1 MADSVQPIIT
11 ISSYARRSGDQIHL
25 VLDIPSDGG
34 ITAGAAEVRVKGP
47 RATARA
53 SATVTP
59 VAGGSRV
66 QASLPA
72 RSLKADVYRLA
83 LRPNGQDTFQRL
95 QARLVVSPT
104 QPIAL
109 LPGPAPR
116 TRILPPRPQQV
127 PTVRG
132 RAERAAAGVVG
143 KALRRL
149 PEDRADRYRTTLRK
163 LARRRP

>member
-1 MADSVQPIIT
+1 MADSVQPINT

-25 VLDIPSDGG
+25 VLDIPSDGSVPD
-34 ITAGAAEVRVKGP
+34 GAAEVRVKGP
-47 RATARA
+47 RAMARA

-72 RSLKADVYRLA
+72 KLLKADVYRLA
-83 LRPNGQDTFQRL
+83 LRPNGAGTFQRL

-116 TRILPPRPQQV
+116 TRILPPRPKQV
-127 PTVRG
+127 PPVRA
-132 RAERAAAGVVG
+132 RAERAAAGLVG

-149 PEDRADRYRTTLRK
+149 PEDRADRYRTTLRR
-163 LARRRP
+163 LARHLP